1 MADRNP
7 TQFRW
12 IANDI
17 DISEMINKLPS
28 YMLEMIAEIE
38 KADRENNL
46 PVYVQVCDDFEIYAK
61 MLVPEV
67 LSTDEWHKACAKY
80 SLPE

>member
-1 MADRNP
+1 
-7 TQFRW
+7 
-12 IANDI
+12 
-17 DISEMINKLPS
+17 
-28 YMLEMIAEIE
+28 MLEMIAEIE

-46 PVYVQVCDDFEIYAK
+46 PVYVQVCDDFEIFAK